1 MMYIS
6 AFPTTIVMRRTNIYE
21 ENSLAIYSDD
31 NDMDS
36 GNRTTLARH
45 MQQQLG
51 FDLWYVFVGLFLI
64 AIIEGDRL
72 RQGHEPA
79 FSMFSILFEVVSAYG
94 TVGLSLGGPKTE
106 TSLCGQFRPLSKL
119 VIVAMQVRG
128 RHRGL
133 PFALDR
139 AVSLPYELNR

>member
-1 MMYIS
+1 
-6 AFPTTIVMRRTNIYE
+6 MRRTNIYE

-79 FSMFSILFEVVSAYG
+79 FSMFSILFEVV
-94 TVGLSLGGPKTE
+94 
-106 TSLCGQFRPLSKL
+106 
-119 VIVAMQVRG
+119 
-128 RHRGL
+128 
-133 PFALDR
+133 
-139 AVSLPYELNR
+139 